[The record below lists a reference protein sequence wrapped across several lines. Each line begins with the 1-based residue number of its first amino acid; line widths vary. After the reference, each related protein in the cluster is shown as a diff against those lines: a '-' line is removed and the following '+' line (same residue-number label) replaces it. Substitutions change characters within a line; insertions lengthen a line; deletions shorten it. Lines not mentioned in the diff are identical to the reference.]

1 MALDILEPTRAY
13 TAGNTHRLETERM
26 KRLTRFALASLSVAS
41 LSVALPAL
49 AYAQDGYVTGNVN
62 LRAGPDPSYPLVD
75 QLPAGT
81 GVSVQGCTSGWEWC
95 DVINANDGNRGWV
108 AGNFIQYD
116 YQDQPVLLSDYGAQ
130 IGIPIVAF
138 SIGMYWDNYYR
149 GRPFYGQR
157 ESWYRRDIPRR
168 PPPPRH
174 ELYRGPVRGGSG
186 PGNRYNPSN
195 HGAQPGRPGV
205 AGPEHAVQ
213 PAQNGRPQQYGGRQQ
228 EIRQAQP
235 VQNGRPQF
243 NGNHPPAAAN
253 HGQPARPANDKARP
267 AEQKDDHDNH

>member
-1 MALDILEPTRAY
+1 
-13 TAGNTHRLETERM
+13 M

-41 LSVALPAL
+41 LSLAFSAL

-95 DVINANDGNRGWV
+95 DVINQNDGNRGWI
-108 AGNFIQYD
+108 AGNFIQYE
-116 YQDQPVLLSDYGAQ
+116 YQEQPVLLSDYGAQ

-138 SIGMYWDNYYR
+138 SLGLYWDNYYR

-157 ESWYRRDIPRR
+157 EQWYRRPIMMR

-174 ELYRGPVRGGSG
+174 ELYRGPVRGGPG
-186 PGNRYNPSN
+186 PGNRYNPAY
-195 HGAQPGRPGV
+195 HGAQPGRP
-205 AGPEHAVQ
+205 VQ
-213 PAQNGRPQQYGGRQQ
+213 D
-228 EIRQAQP
+228 
-235 VQNGRPQF
+235 GRPQF
-243 NGNHPPAAAN
+243 NGNHPPAAN
-253 HGQPARPANDKARP
+253 HGQPARPVNDKSRP
-267 AEQKDDHDNH
+267 AEHKDDHDQNNH

>member
-1 MALDILEPTRAY
+1 
-13 TAGNTHRLETERM
+13 M
-26 KRLTRFALASLSVAS
+26 KRLTRFALASLSMAS
-41 LSVALPAL
+41 LSLAFSAF

-95 DVINANDGNRGWV
+95 DVINANDGNRGWI

-149 GRPFYGQR
+149 GRSFYGER
-157 ESWYRRDIPRR
+157 ERWYRRPVISR

-174 ELYRGPVRGGSG
+174 ELYRGPVRGGYG
-186 PGNRYNPSN
+186 QGNRYNPSSY
-195 HGAQPGRPGV
+195 HGSQPGHQRP

-213 PAQNGRPQQYGGRQQ
+213 PAEHG
-228 EIRQAQP
+228 QAQAYGNRAP
-235 VQNGRPQF
+235 AANYAQPAQNGRPQF
-243 NGNHPPAAAN
+243 NGNRPPAPA
-253 HGQPARPANDKARP
+253 HGQPARPANGNAKP
-267 AEQKDDHDNH
+267 AEHKDDHDHDNH